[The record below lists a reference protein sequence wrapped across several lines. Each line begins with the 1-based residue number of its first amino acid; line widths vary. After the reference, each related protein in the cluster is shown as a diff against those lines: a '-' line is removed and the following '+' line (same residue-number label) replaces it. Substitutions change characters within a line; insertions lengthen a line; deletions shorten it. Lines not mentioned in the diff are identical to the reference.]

1 MVRVIFLV
9 FLTELILF
17 FISRGVAKIFPLS
30 YSLLKNVLQSI

>member
-17 FISRGVAKIFPLS
+17 FISRGVAKIFPLN
-30 YSLLKNVLQSI
+30 YSLSENVRQSI